1 MTRSPFCV
9 AVSGIIL
16 PLGKQL
22 GSLDVGGCRILSG
35 FTLLIIWFNKVMKG
49 KLAGSLSAF
58 QTRMLFNIFSAA
70 CYESRSVNIRLFN
83 SCWVWT

>member
-1 MTRSPFCV
+1 MDKNIRRLGFFQLSCNVKIMTRSPFCV

-35 FTLLIIWFNKVMKG
+35 FTLLIIWFN
-49 KLAGSLSAF
+49 
-58 QTRMLFNIFSAA
+58 NFSV
-70 CYESRSVNIRLFN
+70 R
-83 SCWVWT
+83 